1 MGRQAEAGWP
11 LARRFSTCFA
21 VMTEP
26 PLSPTGRSRK
36 AKSWI
41 GTAVGQT
48 VAVVIG
54 ISIVGLLILAVK
66 IPIVGFIVGLIVLL
80 VVFIGKGLLGLD
92 RREFWR
98 SKAPPAKSEE
108 LKGQSAQSD
117 QPDLAR
123 LRRKTFFWVIT
134 ACVSGVLAYMGN
146 VIPSG
151 SDWMAVPE
159 IALVICIPACFIAWR
174 LWRVYHLAL
183 RRVMALQAKPE
194 GLQGQSVQ
202 GLQGLQGLSV
212 QSDQPPVLYLRSFDQ
227 DQKTAKRKGSWTE
240 GGYTSMTTNGRAL

>member
-1 MGRQAEAGWP
+1 
-11 LARRFSTCFA
+11 
-21 VMTEP
+21 MTEP

-151 SDWMAVPE
+151 SDGWPFPKSHWSFVSRPVSSRGASGE
-159 IALVICIPACFIAWR
+159 CTTSRF
-174 LWRVYHLAL
+174 
-183 RRVMALQAKPE
+183 E
-194 GLQGQSVQ
+194 GSWHCKRSPKDCKASQCKDCKGCQYKAI
-202 GLQGLQGLSV
+202 
-212 QSDQPPVLYLRSFDQ
+212 QPPVLYLRSFDQ

>member
-21 VMTEP
+21 AMTEP

-202 GLQGLQGLSV
+202 GLQGLSV
-212 QSDQPPVLYLRSFDQ
+212 QSDSAAGALSTFIRPRSEDSE
-227 DQKTAKRKGSWTE
+227 AKR
-240 GGYTSMTTNGRAL
+240 